1 MKDPT
6 NSAYTIRVMTR
17 GEVDLAVDW
26 AAREGWNP
34 GLDDARIF
42 HATDPEGF
50 FVGVLDGEPV
60 ASISLVAY
68 DEHFAFLGFYI
79 VKQEFRGH
87 GYGLALWREAMRRRA
102 RPLTGLDGVV
112 AQQANYEKSGFR
124 LAYRNIRFG
133 AAAPSTTDDAELPC
147 EIVPA
152 HDVPFERLLAY
163 DRAFFPA
170 ARPGFLRLWL
180 EPEQPSFLGLP
191 LGSARRVALVAR
203 DGERILGLGVIRA
216 CRSGFKIGPLYA
228 EDDRTADVLFLQLAA
243 HADGANVY
251 LDVPEPN
258 EAALRLAKRY
268 GMEPVFE
275 TARMYTRPAPDVP
288 LARLYGVTTFELG

>member
-1 MKDPT
+1 MT
-6 NSAYTIRVMTR
+6 NPAYTIRLMTLD
-17 GEVDLAVDW
+17 EVKLAVDW

-50 FVGVLDGEPV
+50 FVGVLDGEPI
-60 ASISLVAY
+60 ASISVVAY
-68 DEHFAFLGFYI
+68 DGSYAFLGFYI

-87 GYGLALWREAMRRRA
+87 GYGFALWREAMARRA

-124 LAYRNIRFG
+124 LAYRNFRFEG
-133 AAAPSTTDDAELPC
+133 TAPSTTDDAELPC
-147 EIVPA
+147 EIVAA
-152 HDVPFERLLAY
+152 HDVPLERLVAY
-163 DRAFFPA
+163 DREFFPA
-170 ARPGFLRLWL
+170 ARHGFLQLWL
-180 EPEQPSFLGLP
+180 EPEQPAFLGVP
-191 LGSARRVALVAR
+191 IGSARSAALVAR
-203 DGERILGLGVIRA
+203 DGERILGLGAIRA
-216 CRSGFKIGPLYA
+216 CRAGFKIGPLYA
-228 EDDRTADVLFLQLAA
+228 EDDRTADVLFLQLAGY
-243 HADGANVY
+243 ADGANVY

-268 GMEPVFE
+268 EMQPVFE
-275 TARMYTRPAPDVP
+275 TARMYTGPAPSLP

>member
-1 MKDPT
+1 MT
-6 NSAYTIRVMTR
+6 NPAYTIRLMTLDDV
-17 GEVDLAVDW
+17 ELAADW

-34 GLDDARIF
+34 GFDDARIF

-50 FVGVLDGEPV
+50 FVGVLDGEPI

-87 GYGLALWREAMRRRA
+87 GYGLALWREAMARRA

-124 LAYRNIRFG
+124 LAYRNIRFEG
-133 AAAPSTTDDAELPC
+133 TAPSMTDDAELPC

-152 HDVPFERLLAY
+152 HDVPFERLVAY
-163 DRAFFPA
+163 DREFFPA
-170 ARPGFLRLWL
+170 ARPGFLQLWL
-180 EPEQPSFLGLP
+180 KFEQPAFLGFP
-191 LGSARRVALVAR
+191 IGSARSVALVAR
-203 DGERILGLGVIRA
+203 DGERILGLGAIRA
-216 CRSGFKIGPLYA
+216 CREGFKIGPLYA

-243 HADGANVY
+243 YAEGANVY
-251 LDVPEPN
+251 LDVPEPH

-268 GMEPVFE
+268 GMKPVFE
-275 TARMYTRPAPDVP
+275 TARMYTGAAPDIA

>member
-1 MKDPT
+1 MT
-6 NSAYTIRVMTR
+6 NPSYTIRLMTR
-17 GEVDLAVDW
+17 NEVELAVDW

-50 FVGVLDGEPV
+50 FVGVLDGEAI

-87 GYGLALWREAMRRRA
+87 GYGLALWREAMARRA

-124 LAYRNIRFG
+124 LAYRNIRFEG
-133 AAAPSTTDDAELPC
+133 RAPSTTHDAELPC

-152 HDVPFERLLAY
+152 HDVPFESLVAY
-163 DRAFFPA
+163 DREFFPA
-170 ARPGFLRLWL
+170 ARPGFLQLWL
-180 EPEQPSFLGLP
+180 QSEQPAFLGFP
-191 LGSARRVALVAR
+191 IGSARSEALVAR
-203 DGERILGLGVIRA
+203 EGERILGLGAIRA
-216 CRSGFKIGPLYA
+216 CRAGFKIGPLYA
-228 EDDRTADVLFLQLAA
+228 EDERTADVLFLQLAGY
-243 HADGANVY
+243 ADGANVY

-258 EAALRLAKRY
+258 EAALRLVKRY
-268 GMEPVFE
+268 EMKPVFE
-275 TARMYTRPAPDVP
+275 TARMYTGAAPDTP

>member
-1 MKDPT
+1 MT
-6 NSAYTIRVMTR
+6 NPAYTIRLMTLD
-17 GEVDLAVDW
+17 EVELAVDW

-50 FVGVLDGEPV
+50 FVGVLDGEPI
-60 ASISLVAY
+60 ASISVVAY
-68 DEHFAFLGFYI
+68 DDSYAFLGFYI

-87 GYGLALWREAMRRRA
+87 GYGFALWREAMARRA

-124 LAYRNIRFG
+124 LAYRNIRFEG
-133 AAAPSTTDDAELPC
+133 TAPSTTDDAELPC
-147 EIVPA
+147 EIVAA
-152 HDVPFERLLAY
+152 HDVPLERLVAY
-163 DRAFFPA
+163 DREFFPA
-170 ARPGFLRLWL
+170 ARPGFLQLWL
-180 EPEQPSFLGLP
+180 EPEQPAFLGVP
-191 LGSARRVALVAR
+191 IGSARSAALVAR
-203 DGERILGLGVIRA
+203 DGERILGLGAIRV
-216 CRSGFKIGPLYA
+216 CRAGFKIGPLYA
-228 EDDRTADVLFLQLAA
+228 EDDRTADVLFLQLAGY
-243 HADGANVY
+243 ADGANVY

-268 GMEPVFE
+268 EMQPVFE
-275 TARMYTRPAPDVP
+275 TARMYTGPAPSLP